1 MWFEKKKCPF
11 PRFRDFRFCPILEIK
26 NLETSETFRLLQFFG
41 SRKILPGKTPTRK
54 IPTHQTTPWKI
65 SPRKILTQKIPTLNI
80 PTHFINCLSSLFLH
94 LILRPQMGRECTW
107 HLPRIKNFDM
117 SRTAQCSHLRKN
129 SNNQRKLTMSSDRFP
144 SWNLSFVNIEC
155 C

>member
-94 LILRPQMGRECTW
+94 LILRPWMGGECT
-107 HLPRIKNFDM
+107 
-117 SRTAQCSHLRKN
+117 CS
-129 SNNQRKLTMSSDRFP
+129 SSHYEKFWYIQNGSMFP
-144 SWNLSFVNIEC
+144 VEKKIAIISVN
-155 C
+155 